1 MTVGQVNMGNAIAN
15 SPDNYNF
22 TKTSDANFSEALTS
36 RPDSIVFWVKYTPS
50 NNNHQARVHAILHDS
65 YNFRDPID
73 ANSTSHTVARA
84 ELNYGATGGN
94 WVRKSVPFVYE
105 GPATTVEYILVTFA
119 TSSTPGGGSANDEV
133 LLDDIELI
141 YNPVGLNEQVATS
154 FKAYY
159 SNEKGL
165 VIKGENSNFE
175 LVNLTGVTEKAG
187 DLNTLNGLHLNTGLY
202 FLKSGDS
209 VVKILVP

>member
-1 MTVGQVNMGNAIAN
+1 
-15 SPDNYNF
+15 
-22 TKTSDANFSEALTS
+22 
-36 RPDSIVFWVKYTPS
+36 
-50 NNNHQARVHAILHDS
+50 VHAILHDN
-65 YNFRDPID
+65 YEFRDPID
-73 ANSTSHTVARA
+73 ANSAPHTAARA

-105 GPATTVEYILVTFA
+105 AQVPAMGVEYILVTFA

-175 LVNLTGVTEKAG
+175 LVNLTGATEKAG